1 MKPLTRRQRSISMLI
16 LALLFIL
23 IAPVILLLSLGY
35 RLDNEFSL
43 QKTGGIFVHSDVS
56 NSSVFVDGEY
66 LKDSGIFIRNTLI
79 QDLTP
84 NKEYL
89 VEVHKDGYQSWVK
102 KIFVYSSIVSE
113 GRVLLLPNEFDK
125 REVFQYLD
133 ENDVATSTPPSKTQV
148 KPTNPE
154 YISFAAL
161 FASSTKATST
171 KAIAT
176 TTVATATPEEQKSDL
191 QIFFEDLAITNFEK
205 LPNLIVDG
213 KEVSWLMDGDINL
226 YWIDDLTS
234 IPYYY
239 CGGEERLCVKNITL
253 DWADDIK
260 RFEYL
265 PGRNDVWIALTQNG
279 IYAVEVDGRTQ
290 RNIQKIYEGKNLDFR
305 LSQNDRIIIKEGA
318 RFFEI
323 NL

>member
-1 MKPLTRRQRSISMLI
+1 MKPLTVRQRSISMLI
-16 LALLFIL
+16 LAFVFLL
-23 IAPVILLLSLGY
+23 IAPIILLISLGY
-35 RLDNEFSL
+35 RLDNEFSI
-43 QKTGGIFVHSDVS
+43 QKTGGIFVHSDVA

-66 LKDSGIFIRNTLI
+66 LKESGIFIRNTLI

-84 NKEYL
+84 NKKYL
-89 VEVHKDGYQSWVK
+89 IEVHKEGYQSWTK
-102 KIFVYSSIVSE
+102 EIFVYPSIVSE
-113 GRVLLLPNEFDK
+113 GRVLLLPNEFVR
-125 REVFQYLD
+125 REVFQYVD
-133 ENDVATSTPPSKTQV
+133 ENDVATSTVPSKKQT
-148 KPTNPE
+148 KPNNPE

-171 KAIAT
+171 RAVAT
-176 TTVATATPEEQKSDL
+176 STIATATPQQQKSDL
-191 QIFFEDLAITNFEK
+191 QLFFEDLTIVDFEK
-205 LPNLIVDG
+205 LPNLIIDG
-213 KEVSWLMDGDINL
+213 KEVSWLMNGNINL
-226 YWIDDLTS
+226 YWIDDLAS

-253 DWADDIK
+253 DWKDDIK

-265 PGRNDVWIALTQNG
+265 PGRNDVWIVQIQNG
-279 IYAVEVDGRTQ
+279 IYAVEVDGRTE

-305 LSQNDRIIIKEGA
+305 LSQNDRIIVKEGA